1 MVRFVMVISIPAL
14 ALFMAGCPKPVGGCN
29 YSKDNVTT
37 EQVTIKQIS
46 QQGDVMIV
54 EVDSEI
60 QPIFR
65 LSKADYDQCLA
76 GAGYEVGSSVAV
88 SMMPGGHC
96 PPMMRIAQC
105 PWQS

>member
-14 ALFMAGCPKPVGGCN
+14 ALVMAGCPKPVGGCN

-60 QPIFR
+60 QPVFR

-76 GAGYEVGSSVAV
+76 GASAGLVGVERCIGHAAV
-88 SMMPGGHC
+88 VIDGHVHVL
-96 PPMMRIAQC
+96 PAGAG
-105 PWQS
+105 